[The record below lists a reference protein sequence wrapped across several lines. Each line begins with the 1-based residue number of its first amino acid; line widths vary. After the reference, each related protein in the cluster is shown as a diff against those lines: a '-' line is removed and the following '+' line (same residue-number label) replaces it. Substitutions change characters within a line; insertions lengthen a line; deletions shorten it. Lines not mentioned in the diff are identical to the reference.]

1 VVPCKLVNTA
11 SWEVTD
17 LANIIPSLDS
27 PNSSHGKSYVD
38 IVAASSS
45 ATTVIVEDLPKVA
58 QWQKRRG
65 RAYVTPSSWPHR
77 SVPHAHAQ
85 QLNVATPWPLGTPR
99 PSLLDHNAWS
109 STDKR
114 VTRGR
119 RQVGARGDWVD
130 PLTIDLGL
138 WCYFTRSNYKLI
150 FECTL
155 KAYAWNY

>member
-58 QWQKRRG
+58 QWQKRR
-65 RAYVTPSSWPHR
+65 RHAYATPSSR
-77 SVPHAHAQ
+77 AHMRNCSA
-85 QLNVATPWPLGTPR
+85 PWPLGTPR
-99 PSLLDHNAWS
+99 PYLLGHIAWS
-109 STDKR
+109 GMDKR
-114 VTRGR
+114 GGQGPVQRQASGR
-119 RQVGARGDWVD
+119 RDSRCGREMVG
-130 PLTIDLGL
+130 
-138 WCYFTRSNYKLI
+138 
-150 FECTL
+150 
-155 KAYAWNY
+155 